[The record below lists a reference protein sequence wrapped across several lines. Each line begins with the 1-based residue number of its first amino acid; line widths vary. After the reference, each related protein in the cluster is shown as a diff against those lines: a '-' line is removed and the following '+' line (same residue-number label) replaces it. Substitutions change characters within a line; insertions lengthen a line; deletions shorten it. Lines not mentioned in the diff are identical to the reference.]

1 MHIITGNKFLK
12 KLKQFFKYIYRFTF
26 RNEKLNVFEKN
37 SETLISKVYLINL
50 DRQKDRLNR
59 FNKEI
64 RRLKLHNGISLGNFY
79 ERFSAIDGKNLD
91 LNISD
96 EFVAKKYPL
105 TAQYYVDP
113 DPRLLDIIKN
123 KNIDVELF
131 PEEIAVAISHIN
143 IWQKIVEEKISY
155 TLILEDDVFFEKY
168 FSEKLNDLWDE
179 LVNREKDG
187 YKFDILYLS
196 YQEVNHGP
204 INMIYSNNL
213 KKLHRGYWWLSGYI
227 LSYPAAKFLLDN
239 LPVIGPID
247 LWLNNFFNVLDVYAV
262 NNPIISQRKDL
273 NSDNRYSILPILSQ
287 VGIQSDK
294 THLLLE
300 EKKGKYPVFC
310 IGYNDYDSEIFEIIL
325 SICGYRCCNDKVR
338 SLSKVYEKYIL
349 NNTPLL
355 FDAYINLESFDNNV
369 NILSKL
375 YGNAMFIISSNYK
388 YKYSLSKDRYII
400 FDINSATSWKDICHF
415 LKCKVPSVKF
425 PLNQKINKL
434 KFEPNKNIY
443 NITSNKK
450 VLRHDV
456 NPWIIPYERLAEYGI
471 HTMQEI
477 PLLSKDIKN
486 IILEFFDS
494 FDEDIWNPLTNTF
507 PTNITYFKKENIN
520 IVQNKCLLN
529 LKKERY
535 KFKDYTAASFS
546 SKHCFLFGRFEIN
559 MKVSK
564 AEGIVSAFFLHR
576 NDPWQEIDI
585 EILGN
590 DTSKLLTNVYFNPGI
605 NGTGLNYGNR
615 GTPILIDLGFD
626 ASEDYHSYA
635 IEWEPYEIRWY
646 VDNKLIHK
654 RILWEPTPIPNQPM
668 KLFCSIWSSESN
680 DLAGILN
687 ENNLPQVNE
696 IKSISIE
703 EWI

>member
-564 AEGIVSAFFLHR
+564 AKGIVSAFFLHR

>member
-1 MHIITGNKFLK
+1 M
-12 KLKQFFKYIYRFTF
+12 
-26 RNEKLNVFEKN
+26 
-37 SETLISKVYLINL
+37 INL

>member
-1 MHIITGNKFLK
+1 MHIITGNKFLR

-79 ERFSAIDGKNLD
+79 ERFSAIDGKNLV

-227 LSYPAAKFLLDN
+227 LSYPAAKFLLYN

>member
-1 MHIITGNKFLK
+1 MHIITGNKFLR

>member
-1 MHIITGNKFLK
+1 MHIITGNKFLR

-576 NDPWQEIDI
+576 NNPWQEIDI

>member
-1 MHIITGNKFLK
+1 MHIITGNKFLR

-477 PLLSKDIKN
+477 PLLSKDNKN
-486 IILEFFDS
+486 IILEFFYS

>member
-1 MHIITGNKFLK
+1 M
-12 KLKQFFKYIYRFTF
+12 
-26 RNEKLNVFEKN
+26 
-37 SETLISKVYLINL
+37 
-50 DRQKDRLNR
+50 
-59 FNKEI
+59 
-64 RRLKLHNGISLGNFY
+64 
-79 ERFSAIDGKNLD
+79 
-91 LNISD
+91 
-96 EFVAKKYPL
+96 
-105 TAQYYVDP
+105 
-113 DPRLLDIIKN
+113 
-123 KNIDVELF
+123 
-131 PEEIAVAISHIN
+131 
-143 IWQKIVEEKISY
+143 
-155 TLILEDDVFFEKY
+155 
-168 FSEKLNDLWDE
+168 WDE